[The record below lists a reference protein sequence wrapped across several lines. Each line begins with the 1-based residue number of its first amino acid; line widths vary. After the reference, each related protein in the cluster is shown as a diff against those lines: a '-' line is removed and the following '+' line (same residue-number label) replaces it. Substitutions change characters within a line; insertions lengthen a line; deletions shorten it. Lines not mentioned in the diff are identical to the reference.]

1 MKTGKILAFTIY
13 LAINGLF
20 ILKYA
25 ERTPF
30 NPILC
35 LFAYIVIVV
44 ALLKLSSILW
54 KTGKKLLPPSSFLP
68 PPSSLLLIITTVAI
82 AALLI
87 IIDPMSVRVDR
98 WSATTY
104 FLDALFSGQY
114 PYGVHTHVS
123 TTNFPSPFPLW
134 HYLNIPF
141 WLIGDVGI
149 GLIAVLWLTLFSI
162 KYFSPLSSGE
172 SQGVGLFLLFLVLS
186 PAYWWEVAVRS
197 DGLSNALLV
206 FCVIL
211 WLEHKRY
218 SFTNRWILTAI
229 LCGLIASTRLSAM
242 IPIGLYLMIS
252 YFKSDLRTKTLAPLI
267 VFGIVFLMFLPY
279 IFWDT
284 ETWVFFSRN
293 PFMSQ
298 TSTGNI
304 YTLSLMAVIA
314 VVGVVVLVER
324 GEWREEREERNVER
338 FWLFNIF
345 TAVYLFVFFLL
356 ALCYNHFT
364 FNVSTPIWSDAD
376 FDISYLTLALP
387 YCIFSMCKF
396 GVKNE

>member
-30 NPILC
+30 NPFLC
-35 LFAYIVIVV
+35 LFAYIVIVT
-44 ALLKLSSILW
+44 ALFKFPTLW
-54 KTGKKLLPPSSFLP
+54 KKVKVGLSFIP
-68 PPSSLLLIITTVAI
+68 HPSSLLIIITTLAI

-162 KYFSPLSSGE
+162 KYFSPLPSGE
-172 SQGVGLFLLFLVLS
+172 GQGVGQFLLFLVLS

-229 LCGLIASTRLSAM
+229 LCGLIASTRLSAV
-242 IPIGLYLMIS
+242 IPIGLYLMAS
-252 YFKSDLRTKTLAPLI
+252 YFKSDLRTKILTPLI

-284 ETWVFFSRN
+284 ETWLFFSRN

-304 YTLSLMAVIA
+304 YTLLLMAVIA
-314 VVGVVVLVER
+314 VVGVFYVVER
-324 GEWREEREERNVER
+324 KKERENR

-345 TAVYLFVFFLL
+345 TAVYLFAFFLL

-387 YCIFSMCKF
+387 YCIYSMCRF
-396 GVKNE
+396 GVKNEEN

>member
-1 MKTGKILAFTIY
+1 MKTGKIIAFIIY

-30 NPILC
+30 NPLLC
-35 LFAYIVIVV
+35 LFAYIVIVT
-44 ALLKLSSILW
+44 ALFRFPTLW
-54 KTGKKLLPPSSFLP
+54 KKAKVGLSFIP
-68 PPSSLLLIITTVAI
+68 HPSSLLIIITTLAI

-87 IIDPMSVRVDR
+87 TIDPMSVRVDR

-162 KYFSPLSSGE
+162 KSFSPLSSGE
-172 SQGVGLFLLFLVLS
+172 GQGMRTFLLLLALS

-211 WLEHKRY
+211 WLEHKHY

-229 LCGLIASTRLSAM
+229 LCGLIASTRLSAV
-242 IPIGLYLMIS
+242 IPIGLYLMAS
-252 YFKSDLRTKTLAPLI
+252 YFKSDLRTKILTPLI

-284 ETWVFFSRN
+284 DTWVFFSRN

-304 YTLSLMAVIA
+304 YTLLLMAVIA
-314 VVGVVVLVER
+314 IVGVFYVVER
-324 GEWREEREERNVER
+324 KKERENR

-387 YCIFSMCKF
+387 YCIYSMCRF
-396 GVKNE
+396 GVKNEEN